1 MEQAAAVQ
9 AVPKTVVELRAEA
22 TAAGAPAE
30 LPDIALPY
38 WILFSGGAPVLVLLP
53 KGLFLSSSDSL
64 ASTYRG
70 YFSPVWIEGK
80 FKLMCRMPGCGKVSA
95 YMEISGKSPKPV
107 FPFANAHKHILAC
120 RGNPMLTEA
129 DSAHKHYPEPASSS
143 SSSSSSSSGVKR
155 GRIEKIEDPMEH
167 LEALSLNRESFRMA
181 LILSQVCDGRPLSVS
196 SLGQKYLMNVLK
208 LPTFGLSDRQL
219 KCTFDDEYSTLVLS
233 PAQMCWQ
240 KSTAVL

>member
-1 MEQAAAVQ
+1 
-9 AVPKTVVELRAEA
+9 
-22 TAAGAPAE
+22 
-30 LPDIALPY
+30 
-38 WILFSGGAPVLVLLP
+38 
-53 KGLFLSSSDSL
+53 
-64 ASTYRG
+64 
-70 YFSPVWIEGK
+70 
-80 FKLMCRMPGCGKVSA
+80 
-95 YMEISGKSPKPV
+95 
-107 FPFANAHKHILAC
+107 
-120 RGNPMLTEA
+120 
-129 DSAHKHYPEPASSS
+129 
-143 SSSSSSSSGVKR
+143 
-155 GRIEKIEDPMEH
+155 MEH